1 MILVDKRLEEQER
14 AGAPV
19 QVAMIGAGFMA
30 RGIALQ
36 FATAV
41 RGMRLACIVCRSP
54 EKGFAALEAAGFKNA
69 RPVDS
74 QHELERAIADG
85 VPAVTQNYRVAV
97 DCPQIHAVL
106 EVTGSVD
113 YGARV
118 IWRAIQQGKHAVL
131 MNPELDGVLGPLL
144 FEAAARAG
152 VVYTNVEG
160 DQPGVILN
168 LYRFV
173 KGIGAVPVL
182 CGNIKGLHDPYR
194 NPTTQA
200 GFAARW
206 GQNVRMV
213 TSFADGTK
221 ISFEQAIVAN
231 ATGFQVAR
239 RGMLGPTVE
248 AGTHVSLAPQWYPQE
263 LLNTAAGWV
272 DYVVGAEPSPGVF
285 VIARQE
291 HPVQRHYL
299 KLYKLGDGPFYTF
312 YTPYHLCHMEVP
324 NTIARAVLFHDAAIA
339 PLFGPCVDVV
349 AAAKTDLAAGTVLD
363 GLGGYTFYGLAENY
377 GAARRDNLL
386 PAGLGEGCRLKRNV
400 ARDEVLRYEDVEL
413 PEDSFAVRLR
423 LEMEAAFKGAPRE
436 VESADPR

>member
-1 MILVDKRLEEQER
+1 MIVVDTRLEELER
-14 AGAPV
+14 SGSPL

-30 RGIALQ
+30 RGIAVQ

-41 RGMRLACIVCRSP
+41 RGMRLACIVCRNP
-54 EKGFAALEAAGFKNA
+54 EKGIAALEAAGYPA
-69 RPVDS
+69 VRTAESPR
-74 QHELERAIADG
+74 ELEQAIAES
-85 VPAVTQNYRVAV
+85 VPAVTQDYRLAT
-97 DCPQIHAVL
+97 DCARIHAVL
-106 EVTGSVD
+106 EVTGSVE
-113 YGARV
+113 YAAQV
-118 IWRAIQQGKHAVL
+118 ISRALRQRKHAVL
-131 MNPELDGVLGPLL
+131 MNPELDGTLGPLL
-144 FEAAARAG
+144 FQQAQDSGA
-152 VVYTNVEG
+152 VFTNVEG

-173 KGIGAVPVL
+173 KGIGAKPVL

-213 TSFADGTK
+213 TSFADGSK

-231 ATGFQVAR
+231 ATGFRVAR
-239 RGMLGPTVE
+239 RGMLGPSVDPG
-248 AGTHVSLAPQWYPQE
+248 AHISQAPQWFPQE
-263 LLNTAAGWV
+263 VLDSPSGLV

-285 VIARQE
+285 VVARQD

-324 NTIARAVLFHDAAIA
+324 NTIARAALFQDAAIA
-339 PLFGPCVDVV
+339 PWHGPCVDVV

-377 GAARRDNLL
+377 GEARRQNLL
-386 PAGLGEGCRLKRNV
+386 PAGLAEGCRLT
-400 ARDEVLRYEDVEL
+400 RDIPKDQVILYSDVEL
-413 PEDSFAVRLR
+413 PEHSLAVELRRR
-423 LEMEAAFKGAPRE
+423 LEDAFKVQPRT
-436 VESADPR
+436 A

>member
-1 MILVDKRLEEQER
+1 MILVDTRLEELER
-14 AGAPV
+14 ASSPL

-41 RGMRLACIVCRSP
+41 RGMRLACVVCRNLDKGISLLQSAGYPAVRTAESP
-54 EKGFAALEAAGFKNA
+54 G
-69 RPVDS
+69 
-74 QHELERAIADG
+74 ELDQSIREG
-85 VPAVTQNYRVAV
+85 VPAVTQDFRLAT
-97 DCPQIHAVL
+97 DSPRIHAVL
-106 EVTGSVD
+106 EVTGSVE
-113 YGARV
+113 YGAQV
-118 IWRAIQQGKHAVL
+118 ISRAIRQRKHAVL
-131 MNPELDGVLGPLL
+131 MNPELDGTLGPLL
-144 FEAAARAG
+144 FQQARDAG
-152 VVYTNVEG
+152 VIFTNVEG

-173 KGIGAVPVL
+173 KGIGARPVL

-213 TSFADGTK
+213 TSFADGAK

-231 ATGFQVAR
+231 ATGFRVAR

-248 AGTHVSLAPQWYPQE
+248 PGTHVSQAPQWYPHT
-263 LLNTAAGWV
+263 LLGSGAGLV
-272 DYVVGAEPSPGVF
+272 DYVVGAEPSPGIF
-285 VIARQE
+285 VIARQD

-324 NTIARAVLFHDAAIA
+324 NTIARAVLFTDAAIA
-339 PLFGPCVDVV
+339 PWHGPRVDVI
-349 AAAKTDLAAGTVLD
+349 AAAKTDLSAGAVLD

-377 GAARRDNLL
+377 DEARRLKLL
-386 PAGLGEGCRLKRNV
+386 PAGLAEGCRLKRDIPKDQV
-400 ARDEVLRYEDVEL
+400 ILYDDVEL
-413 PEDSFAVRLR
+413 PERSVAVELRLR
-423 LEMEAAFKGAPRE
+423 LENAFPAAPQ
-436 VESADPR
+436 AD